1 MAMSMYNENTNIIFI
16 NWVANSKALKQ
27 SQDCFTVLLLI
38 NEESHLELQND
49 LKSFFVVGKNSLS
62 VSIACF
68 FLFKMEILNESNSLW
83 LGLSIC

>member
-1 MAMSMYNENTNIIFI
+1 MYNENTNIIFI

>member
-1 MAMSMYNENTNIIFI
+1 MYNENTNIIFI

-49 LKSFFVVGKNSLS
+49 LKSFFVVAKNSLS
-62 VSIACF
+62 V
-68 FLFKMEILNESNSLW
+68 
-83 LGLSIC
+83 

>member
-1 MAMSMYNENTNIIFI
+1 MYNENTNIIFI

-38 NEESHLELQND
+38 SEESHLELQND

-62 VSIACF
+62 VSITCF
-68 FLFKMEILNESNSLW
+68 FFLK
-83 LGLSIC
+83 CRY

>member
-49 LKSFFVVGKNSLS
+49 LKSFFVVAKNSLS
-62 VSIACF
+62 V
-68 FLFKMEILNESNSLW
+68 
-83 LGLSIC
+83 